1 MFETSVVR
9 VKAAAAERRAGLLS
23 ASIAFHTFAAA
34 AIVVAGLHSV
44 SFPTNMPAARDLWR
58 PAALPPIPPPLGH
71 PDGGGPK
78 LQQPKPPEP
87 RPAQPAQATAPTV
100 VPDHVTPLPLQS
112 TVPSTDATP
121 LTGSEV
127 GPGLV
132 PGPVGSPDGVDKS
145 IGDVPLSPNTA
156 GPALYRPDG
165 LEVKAPVVIH
175 RVSPAYPRV
184 AIAAKR
190 GGFAIVEC
198 IIDTNGQIRDAQV
211 LRSSFAAFNQPALDA
226 VRQWRFLPGTLRG
239 KPVDTIFDLTVT
251 FTIQ

>member
-9 VKAAAAERRAGLLS
+9 VKAAAAERRVGLLS

-34 AIVVAGLHSV
+34 ALVVASLHSI
-44 SFPTNMPAARDLWR
+44 SFPTHTPNQMDMFR
-58 PAALPPIPPPLGH
+58 PVAPPPPIPVQRGQQ
-71 PDGGGPK
+71 DAGGPK
-78 LQQPKPPEP
+78 QPPTVKTPVATP
-87 RPAQPAQATAPTV
+87 QVTAPRT
-100 VPDHVTPLPLQS
+100 VPDQVPTLPA
-112 TVPSTDATP
+112 PSTPATTDTNP
-121 LTGSEV
+121 
-127 GPGLV
+127 
-132 PGPVGSPDGVDKS
+132 S
-145 IGDVPLSPNTA
+145 IGGNGTGPATGEIGDPNGIDGGLPIAPSAPTTA
-156 GPALYRPDG
+156 EPPALYRPDG

-175 RVSPAYPRV
+175 RVSPVYPRV

-211 LRSSFAAFNQPALDA
+211 LRSSFAAFDQPALDA
-226 VRQWRFLPGTLRG
+226 VRLWRFLPGTMRG